1 MAWRNL
7 LLNHKEDLGKA
18 ESFMRITLRFS
29 GLSWKQE
36 PQVLKQKSLVFPSV
50 VEQEREKP

>member
-29 GLSWKQE
+29 GLS
-36 PQVLKQKSLVFPSV
+36 
-50 VEQEREKP
+50 